1 MACATDYE
9 LILMDMQMPRM
20 DGLEATRAIRS
31 LPGRE
36 ATPILAITA
45 NAFDEDRRA
54 CADAGMNDFVAK
66 PVNPDDLY
74 AALLKWLP
82 AGRPPQDT
90 PVAVPKPA
98 PAPGQAPADLAA
110 WRQRLANIPG
120 LDGEYGL
127 ALLNGNANKHARML
141 ALFVENH
148 GGENLQLSES
158 LAAND
163 LVAVK
168 QLAHTLK
175 GSAGTIGAKR
185 VAEAA
190 AALHAALR
198 TSAERTEVDALSAT
212 LIRELTALTDGIRQ
226 AAA

>member
-1 MACATDYE
+1 
-9 LILMDMQMPRM
+9 
-20 DGLEATRAIRS
+20 
-31 LPGRE
+31 
-36 ATPILAITA
+36 
-45 NAFDEDRRA
+45 
-54 CADAGMNDFVAK
+54 
-66 PVNPDDLY
+66 
-74 AALLKWLP
+74 
-82 AGRPPQDT
+82 
-90 PVAVPKPA
+90 
-98 PAPGQAPADLAA
+98 
-110 WRQRLANIPG
+110 
-120 LDGEYGL
+120 
-127 ALLNGNANKHARML
+127 ML